1 MGAITHLRQPEKPN
15 LCFQAATV
23 KPHPR
28 TGAAMQPVALND
40 IPDEIFLEGITQLTE
55 LFPVWFPQ
63 SFKILCESLNAD
75 SGDVLITDF
84 VEDQNDEEI
93 YEGFA
98 YDRRRKKM
106 YAYLFDHNRAQ
117 INEVAT
123 DSLTMRDTYSVR
135 VLHLL

>member
-1 MGAITHLRQPEKPN
+1 
-15 LCFQAATV
+15 
-23 KPHPR
+23 
-28 TGAAMQPVALND
+28 MQPVALND
-40 IPDEIFLEGITQLTE
+40 IPDEVFLEGITRLTE
-55 LFPVWFPQ
+55 LFPIWFPQ

-98 YDRRRKKM
+98 YDRRRKTM

-117 INEVAT
+117 IHEVAT

>member
-1 MGAITHLRQPEKPN
+1 MGAITHPRQPEKPN

-23 KPHPR
+23 KPHSR

-40 IPDEIFLEGITQLTE
+40 IPDEVFLEDIFELTAALAEE
-55 LFPVWFPQ
+55 LPALFN
-63 SFKILCESLNAD
+63 IMCASLSIAPED
-75 SGDVLITDF
+75 LLITDF

-106 YAYLFDHNRAQ
+106 YAYLFDHDRVQ
-117 INEVAT
+117 VHEVAT
-123 DSLTMRDTYSVR
+123 DSLTMRDTFSVR

>member
-1 MGAITHLRQPEKPN
+1 M
-15 LCFQAATV
+15 
-23 KPHPR
+23 
-28 TGAAMQPVALND
+28 
-40 IPDEIFLEGITQLTE
+40 
-55 LFPVWFPQ
+55 
-63 SFKILCESLNAD
+63 
-75 SGDVLITDF
+75 
-84 VEDQNDEEI
+84 EDQNDEEI

-117 INEVAT
+117 IHEVAT